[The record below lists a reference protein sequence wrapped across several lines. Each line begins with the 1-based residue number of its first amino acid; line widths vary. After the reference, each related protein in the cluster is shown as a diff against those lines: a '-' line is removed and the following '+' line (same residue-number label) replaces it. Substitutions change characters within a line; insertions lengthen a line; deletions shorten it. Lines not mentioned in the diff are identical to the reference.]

1 MMETAMAAPG
11 KREFVSDAVM
21 AGAILVLGFYLGFLG
36 QGFAGRWVPAGQVP
50 DLDHMLGAAA
60 TAGGLAV
67 VGWWVLSMLCAFLA
81 AVLERAGRHNGAAA
95 AGRLCPPFMRRLA
108 LTVLSVQLVSTPLAY
123 GAEPF
128 SEADWGSTQN
138 VSVGAAWA
146 PGAPTGERDINDA
159 GASAFE
165 DQRLHSAIQPQW
177 RPSSPI
183 TDPDIT
189 VAWPVRAGQAPPEP
203 LAEIT
208 VLAGDTLW
216 DIAARDLGPA
226 ASDVDVA
233 LHWPRW
239 YQANKAEI
247 GENPDVLLPG
257 QILKPPAAA

>member
-1 MMETAMAAPG
+1 METAMAAPG
-11 KREFVSDAVM
+11 KGKFVSDAVM
-21 AGAILVLGFYLGFLG
+21 AGAILILGGYLGSVG
-36 QGFAGRWVPAGQVP
+36 KGFAARWVPGRQAP
-50 DLDHMLGAAA
+50 DFDQLLGAAI
-60 TAGGLAV
+60 TAAGLAV
-67 VGWWVLSMLCAFLA
+67 VAWWVVSMLCAFLA
-81 AVLERAGRHNGAAA
+81 AVLERAGRHRGAAA

-108 LTVLSVQLVSTPLAY
+108 LTVLSVQLVSTPLAQA
-123 GAEPF
+123 AEPF
-128 SEADWGSTQN
+128 SGADWGSTQN
-138 VSVGAAWA
+138 VSAGAAWA
-146 PGAPTGERDINDA
+146 PAAPAAARAINDA
-159 GASAFE
+159 AASAFE
-165 DQRLHSAIQPQW
+165 DQQPQSALQPQW

-183 TDPDIT
+183 TDPDFT
-189 VAWPVRAGQAPPEP
+189 VAWPVRAGQAPPES

-233 LHWPRW
+233 LRWPRW